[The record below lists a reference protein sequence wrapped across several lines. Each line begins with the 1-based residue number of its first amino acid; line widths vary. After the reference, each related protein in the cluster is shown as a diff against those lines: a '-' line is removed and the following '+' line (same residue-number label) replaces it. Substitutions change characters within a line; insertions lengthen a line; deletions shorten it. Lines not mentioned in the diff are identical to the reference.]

1 LQRLADLLPQGYGDA
16 DVWRC
21 AHKAVREVLTA
32 R

>member
-1 LQRLADLLPQGYGDA
+1 LADLLPQDYGDA